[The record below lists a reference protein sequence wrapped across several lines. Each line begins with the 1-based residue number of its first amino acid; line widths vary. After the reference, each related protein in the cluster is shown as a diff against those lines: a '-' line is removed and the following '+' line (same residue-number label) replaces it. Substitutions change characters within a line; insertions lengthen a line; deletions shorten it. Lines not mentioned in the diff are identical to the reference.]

1 MLSNPEEQKE
11 EDEELGQTPNIEEED
26 KEEEMVSLNQSSDII
41 KWILANLRESP
52 KKVVTTTAKNE
63 QNLHTTDDDN
73 GRIGTVQFHGP
84 YQPNYG
90 TQFNIEQLN
99 VIVDPLKVYFN
110 YV

>member
-1 MLSNPEEQKE
+1 MAKNYFNVFPHGLVTFQKVTNLSGML
-11 EDEELGQTPNIEEED
+11 
-26 KEEEMVSLNQSSDII
+26 
-41 KWILANLRESP
+41 AH

-110 YV
+110 YA

>member
-11 EDEELGQTPNIEEED
+11 EDEELGQTLNIEEED

-110 YV
+110 YA